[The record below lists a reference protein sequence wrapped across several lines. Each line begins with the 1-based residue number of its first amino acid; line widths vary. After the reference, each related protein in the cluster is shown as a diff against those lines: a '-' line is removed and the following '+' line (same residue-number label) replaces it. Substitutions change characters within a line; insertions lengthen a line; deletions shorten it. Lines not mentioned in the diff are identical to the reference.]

1 MPRGPCKF
9 TERDVKRAIRA
20 AFAAGAVT
28 ARVEILQKDGTKLLI
43 EGAKVEPRQEPANDL
58 DRELED
64 FEARHASDIA
74 RPKLVH
80 G

>member
-9 TERDVKRAIRA
+9 TERDVKRAMRA
-20 AFAAGAVT
+20 AFAAGAAT
-28 ARVEILQKDGTKLLI
+28 ARVEIVSGDGTRLCI
-43 EGAKVEPRQEPANDL
+43 EGSKIALQPANDL

-64 FEARHASDIA
+64 FEARHAGDIA